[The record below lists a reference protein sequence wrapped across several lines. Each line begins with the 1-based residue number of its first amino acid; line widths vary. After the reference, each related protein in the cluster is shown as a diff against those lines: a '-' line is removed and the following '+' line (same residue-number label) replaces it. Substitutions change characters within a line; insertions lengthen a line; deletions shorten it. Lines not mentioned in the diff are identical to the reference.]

1 MNRFPAYFALRAVLA
16 GLVLSVLLAYAAHTQ
31 PPARVRAECL
41 SAGSEASLQH
51 GGMVWVPAGDYP
63 MGDTIYPE
71 EGPIRTVHVDGF
83 WMDRHDV
90 TNREFE
96 QFVSATGYVTEAE
109 RGVSATAHRTLPAEM
124 LKPGA
129 MVFVMPR
136 ALTGIT
142 DISQWWRY
150 VVGADWRHPAGPGS
164 SIIGREDFP
173 VVAVTYNDAIAYAGW
188 KGRELPTEAEWEWAA
203 RGADPKAR
211 PSDDQPVNAN
221 TWQGTFPVS
230 NSGADGFV
238 GLAPVGC
245 YAPNRLGLYDMIGNV
260 WQWTASEYTPD
271 HSAAEAYI
279 PDGGAAA
286 KPDAQEVPF
295 YTIKGGSYL
304 CAPNYCTRYR
314 PGARQPEEADLAAG
328 HLGFR
333 TIQRPAAGKSL
344 TTAAR
349 N

>member
-1 MNRFPAYFALRAVLA
+1 MNRFGAVARFALRAALA
-16 GLVLSVLLAYAAHTQ
+16 GLVLSVPLAYAANAA
-31 PPARVRAECL
+31 PPARVRTQCL
-41 SAGSEASLQH
+41 SAGSDAKLQH
-51 GGMVWVPAGDYP
+51 GGMVWVPAGDYA
-63 MGDTIYPE
+63 MGDTVYPE
-71 EGPIRTVHVDGF
+71 EGPIRAVHVDGF

-96 QFVSATGYVTEAE
+96 QFVSATDYITEAE
-109 RGVSATAHRTLPAEM
+109 RRVSAAAHPGLPADM
-124 LKPGA
+124 RQPGA

-136 ALTGIT
+136 SLTGVT

-164 SIIGREDFP
+164 SITGREDCP
-173 VVAVTYNDAIAYAGW
+173 VVEVTYNDAIAYLRW

-203 RGADPKAR
+203 RSADPNAK
-211 PSDDQPVNAN
+211 PSHEQPANAN

-230 NSGADGFV
+230 NRGDDGFV

-245 YAPNRLGLYDMIGNV
+245 YAPNGLGLYDMIGNV

-271 HSAAEAYI
+271 HSAAEAYM
-279 PDGGAAA
+279 PHRGAAA

-304 CAPNYCTRYR
+304 CAPNYCMRYR
-314 PGARQPEEADLAAG
+314 PGARQPQEADLAAC

-333 TIQRPAAGKSL
+333 TILRRPRA
-344 TTAAR
+344 
-349 N
+349 